1 MYCGVQPK
9 MPRWICSDNPW
20 LVLHKVDSP
29 AKMRFLGE
37 EFAKCSPPPAVVLCG
52 NGTAVA
58 GTA

>member
-1 MYCGVQPK
+1 